1 MANDKTPK
9 DNQENAQHQVEESQV
24 NSSNDEAEGLGKLY
38 EDNKTMILGVLAIG
52 IAVAAFMFMSNK
64 NTADELANANRGNSQ
79 SEIGAAYANDS
90 LALSNASKVAGY
102 FNTIPTG
109 IENASEE
116 SAKLLAA
123 TREFD
128 NGNFKEALLFLN
140 QWEAPEGY
148 AWIQHSLEGDIVS
161 SQGDMEAA
169 GVHYDEAIANA
180 PTDRPKILLSLLLKD
195 ALYHIHTNDMPSA
208 HSRCEEINAFPD
220 HHLYLQYNA
229 GGRVTGYSIDGLLSY
244 TE

>member
-64 NTADELANANRGNSQ
+64 NTADELSNANRGNSQ

-128 NGNFKEALLFLN
+128 NGNFEEALLFLN

>member
-9 DNQENAQHQVEESQV
+9 DNQENTQHQVEETQV

-38 EDNKTMILGVLAIG
+38 EDNKMMILGVLAIG

-128 NGNFKEALLFLN
+128 NGNFEEALSFLN

-169 GVHYDEAIANA
+169 GVHYDEAITNA
-180 PTDRPKILLSLLLKD
+180 PNDRPKILLSLLLKD

>member
-9 DNQENAQHQVEESQV
+9 DNQENTQHQVEEAKA
-24 NSSNDEAEGLGKLY
+24 NASNEEAEGLSKLK
-38 EDNKTMILGVLAIG
+38 EGHLFAMLIALAIG
-52 IAVAAFMFMSNK
+52 IAVAAFIFMSNK
-64 NTADELANANRGNSQ
+64 DMADELANAQKGKPR
-79 SEIGAAYANDS
+79 SEISQYYENDS
-90 LALSNASKVAGY
+90 LALTNARKVAGY

-128 NGNFKEALLFLN
+128 NGNFEEALSFLN

-148 AWIQHSLEGDIVS
+148 SWIQHSLEGDIVS

-220 HHLYLQYNA
+220 HNLYLQYNA
-229 GGRVTGYSIDGLLSY
+229 GGRVTGYSIDGLLRY

>member
-128 NGNFKEALLFLN
+128 NGNFKEALSFLN